1 MQRLQGKTL
10 LLVGFTLFSMFFG
23 AGNLIFPPYLG
34 AQAGVH
40 FWFAFAGFAASA
52 VLLPVLGVV
61 AATQAG
67 GLPQLASR
75 VHPVFAQVFTM
86 LVYLSIGPC
95 LAIPRTAS
103 TSFEMLSP
111 LLGSSRGLQ
120 LAYSAVFFLTAFL
133 IALQPERLT
142 ARLGRVLCPALLILI
157 LVLFSGCLLDPIAP
171 HYAPAVGNYQTLPA
185 AQGMLDGYQTMDAL
199 AGLNFGAVLALN
211 IRALGVTEE
220 KEVQRGARRAGFI
233 TAGLLLAV
241 YGMLGHIGALTGYA
255 YPQCSTGA
263 QTLTVLAQ
271 ALFGHSGQI
280 LLASIFLIACFNT
293 CVGLLASVSDYFH
306 KLCPRLPY
314 PALAAFFA
322 VVSMLI
328 SNLGLA
334 SIIRLS
340 TPVLNAL
347 YPAAILLILLPLI
360 PGLHHRRA
368 VYQWSIAFAAVQSIA
383 AALPLGPLSALA
395 QRLPLSSIGF
405 GWLLPAMLGLS
416 AGLLL
421 DLCRKR

>member
-40 FWFAFAGFAASA
+40 FWFAFAGFAVSA

-120 LAYSAVFFLTAFL
+120 LAYSVFFLAAFL

-171 HYAPAVGNYQTLPA
+171 HYAPAVGNYQALPA

-368 VYQWSIAFAAVQSIA
+368 VYQWSIAFAAVQSTA

-421 DLCRKR
+421 DLCCKR

>member
-1 MQRLQGKTL
+1 
-10 LLVGFTLFSMFFG
+10 
-23 AGNLIFPPYLG
+23 
-34 AQAGVH
+34 
-40 FWFAFAGFAASA
+40 
-52 VLLPVLGVV
+52 
-61 AATQAG
+61 
-67 GLPQLASR
+67 
-75 VHPVFAQVFTM
+75 
-86 LVYLSIGPC
+86 
-95 LAIPRTAS
+95 
-103 TSFEMLSP
+103 
-111 LLGSSRGLQ
+111 
-120 LAYSAVFFLTAFL
+120 
-133 IALQPERLT
+133 
-142 ARLGRVLCPALLILI
+142 
-157 LVLFSGCLLDPIAP
+157 
-171 HYAPAVGNYQTLPA
+171 
-185 AQGMLDGYQTMDAL
+185 MDAL

-368 VYQWSIAFAAVQSIA
+368 VYQWSIAFAAVQSTA

>member
-1 MQRLQGKTL
+1 MQRLQGRTL

-34 AQAGVH
+34 AQAGTH
-40 FWFAFAGFAASA
+40 FWLAFAGFVVSA
-52 VLLPVLGVV
+52 VVLPVLGVV
-61 AATQAG
+61 AATRAG

-103 TSFEMLSP
+103 TSFEMLTP
-111 LLGSSRGLQ
+111 LLGGGWTVQ
-120 LAYSAVFFLTAFL
+120 AVYSAVFFLAAFL
-133 IALQPERLT
+133 VALRPERLT
-142 ARLGRVLCPALLILI
+142 ARLGRVLCPALLALI
-157 LVLFSGCLLDPIAP
+157 LVLFAGCLLYPVAP
-171 HYAPAVGNYQTLPA
+171 QYAPASGAYQALPA

-211 IRALGVTEE
+211 IRALGVTDRQEIH
-220 KEVQRGARRAGFI
+220 RGAAGAGWVA
-233 TAGLLLAV
+233 AGLLLAV
-241 YGMLGHIGALTGYA
+241 YGMLGHVGALAGA
-255 YPQCSTGA
+255 AFPQCETGA
-263 QTLTVLAQ
+263 QTLTALAQ
-271 ALFGHSGQI
+271 ALFGRGGQV
-280 LLASIFLIACFNT
+280 LLAAIFLIACFNT

-306 KLCPRLPY
+306 GLWPRLPY

-347 YPAAILLILLPLI
+347 YPVAILLILLPLV
-360 PGLHHRRA
+360 PGLGQRQA
-368 VYQWSIAFAAVQSIA
+368 VYRWSIVLAAAQSTA
-383 AALPLGPLSALA
+383 AALPLGPLTALA
-395 QRLPLSSIGF
+395 ERLPLAQIGF
-405 GWLLPAMLGLS
+405 GWLVPAAAGILIGWVLS
-416 AGLLL
+416 
-421 DLCRKR
+421 RRSPS

>member
-1 MQRLQGKTL
+1 M
-10 LLVGFTLFSMFFG
+10 
-23 AGNLIFPPYLG
+23 
-34 AQAGVH
+34 
-40 FWFAFAGFAASA
+40 
-52 VLLPVLGVV
+52 
-61 AATQAG
+61 
-67 GLPQLASR
+67 
-75 VHPVFAQVFTM
+75 
-86 LVYLSIGPC
+86 
-95 LAIPRTAS
+95 
-103 TSFEMLSP
+103 
-111 LLGSSRGLQ
+111 
-120 LAYSAVFFLTAFL
+120 
-133 IALQPERLT
+133 
-142 ARLGRVLCPALLILI
+142 LCPALLILI

-171 HYAPAVGNYQTLPA
+171 HYAPAVGNYQALPA

-368 VYQWSIAFAAVQSIA
+368 VYQWSIAFAALQSTA